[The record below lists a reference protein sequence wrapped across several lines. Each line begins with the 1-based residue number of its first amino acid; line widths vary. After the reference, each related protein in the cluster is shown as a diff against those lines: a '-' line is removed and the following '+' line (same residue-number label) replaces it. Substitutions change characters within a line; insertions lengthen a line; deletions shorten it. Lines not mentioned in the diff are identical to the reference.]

1 MYPPNFS
8 DPVFLQQSENYWF
21 YGIVL
26 SCMCYGLNFALSLS
40 CMRLLFP
47 QLRSP
52 SKKNY
57 PLNVV
62 NSNSERGNFYLL
74 GLVFLLF
81 GFATASM
88 TPVVIVG
95 KGAFNGTIDLPGGPA
110 QYLMEHVF
118 QNVTTLRVAY
128 VVSILCHICTSIR
141 LVGNSNP
148 PVIQPDIDNFSF
160 SRLEFISFCRN
171 MQWRDIFVE
180 QLYCGVG

>member
-1 MYPPNFS
+1 MYPPHFS
-8 DPVFLQQSENYWF
+8 DPEFLQRSENYWF

-47 QLRSP
+47 QLRSL
-52 SKKNY
+52 SKRNC

-62 NSNSERGNFYLL
+62 YPNSEWRGLYLL
-74 GLVFLLF
+74 GFVFLLF

-95 KGAFNGTIDLPGGPA
+95 KGAFNGTMYLPGGPA
-110 QYLMEHVF
+110 QYLVEHVF

-128 VVSILCHICTSIR
+128 VVSILCHICTSIH
-141 LVGNSNP
+141 LVSNSTP
-148 PVIQPDIDNFSF
+148 PSSNLTLTISPSLDKNVSHSAEIFSGRILL
-160 SRLEFISFCRN
+160 S
-171 MQWRDIFVE
+171 
-180 QLYCGVG
+180 